1 MRDKTKTFWFGIKA
15 TACILA
21 VPLVPIL
28 FFVGCSY
35 ICPPEPTHYYKIQ
48 RLNYNGEVVQNY
60 YSKSYPRG
68 TDSYV
73 TFKEF
78 PTGALIKM
86 HASYVAEDLG
96 TNKPVINE

>member
-1 MRDKTKTFWFGIKA
+1 MFGWVIVL
-15 TACILA
+15 CILA
-21 VPLVPIL
+21 IAVIP
-28 FFVGCSY
+28 FFIAGCIAES
-35 ICPPEPTHYYKIQ
+35 EPTHYYKIQ

-60 YSKSYPRG
+60 YSKSYPWG